1 MKKYLILLIALVSI
15 AATPQ
20 STLPPG
26 PPYIDPA
33 AGLTPAQRQELI
45 DQLGLGA
52 GINQALAAIVIVPD
66 AAAYFQGRAD
76 GILAARQIVC
86 DGLMA
91 WQLPQSENP
100 TRPGVASAKPALRAP
115 SRPSR

>member
-1 MKKYLILLIALVSI
+1 MKKYLILLLTLVSL

-45 DQLGLGA
+45 DQLSLGA
-52 GINQALAAIVIVPD
+52 GINQALASIVIVPD

-86 DGLMA
+86 DGLAA
-91 WQLPQSENP
+91 WQLPDASP
-100 TRPGVASAKPALRAP
+100 TVRPATVRPP
-115 SRPSR
+115 SRAQVR

>member
-1 MKKYLILLIALVSI
+1 MKKYLILLIALASL

-26 PPYIDPA
+26 PPYIDPT

-45 DQLGLGA
+45 DALSLGA
-52 GINQALAAIVIVPD
+52 GINQALASIIIVPD

-86 DGLMA
+86 DGLAA
-91 WQLPQSENP
+91 WQLPTPSTVRPP
-100 TRPGVASAKPALRAP
+100 TATADKASIAYRRAQV
-115 SRPSR
+115 R